1 MLKRLFKD
9 LTFYT
14 KEYYGLLGNKMFL
27 YLVTTIIPAFLD
39 GIGITMIV
47 PLLNLVVNDNT
58 YQSSGN
64 NSDFA
69 YRLLQY
75 FNIEITLNNIL
86 LFILSI
92 YVFKFIISFS
102 NSTFRSYLISLVV
115 KKTRFRMY
123 SQLAN
128 LKFGVMQ
135 QKSTGFYT
143 NLAGVQLSQYIS
155 GFAYLALF
163 FTALLTALS
172 YLAFS
177 FFVDFK
183 FSLLAS
189 ISGGLFSLIFIL
201 LNKKIKTLSIK
212 NTKNESQITSYFIET
227 IQSFKY
233 LKSTNG
239 LKLFLNKLEGQIEQ
253 IRKQTFASESL
264 RGFFMAISE
273 PLIILL
279 ICFFI
284 YFQVSILGSSLVG
297 MLLSI
302 FLFHR
307 ALTNIMVTQ
316 KDWQFLMNISGG
328 IITVSEQLKHTK
340 QNEETDGL
348 IQLNDNINLIEF
360 RNVSFAYNNYNA
372 LKNVNLKISGKSSV
386 AFVGESG
393 AGKTTLADLCTL
405 LYTPTEG
412 EIFVNNTPAVQ
423 LNLQSYRSKIGLV
436 TQDVYLYDDTIANN
450 IALWAEYDEKKLIEA
465 CKQAHALDFIKQLPE
480 GFNTQIGDRG
490 LRLSGGQKQRLS
502 LARELYKK
510 PSLLILDEATSA
522 LDSESESFIKETLD
536 SLKGSITIIMIAHR
550 LSTIKEANQVVVLK
564 NGSINDIGTF
574 DELANRDSYFQ
585 KIIQYQQL

>member
-1 MLKRLFKD
+1 MIKRIFKD

-14 KEYYGLLGNKMFL
+14 KEYYILLGNKMFL

-47 PLLNLVVNDNT
+47 PLLNLVVDDKT
-58 YQSSGN
+58 YQSTEN
-64 NSDFA
+64 NSDIA
-69 YRLLQY
+69 YILLQR

-86 LFILSI
+86 LFILCI
-92 YVFKFIISFS
+92 YFFKFIVSFS

-115 KKTRFRMY
+115 KKTRYRMY
-123 SQLAN
+123 SQLTN
-128 LKFGVMQ
+128 LDFSIMQ

-143 NLAGVQLSQYIS
+143 NLAGVQLNQYIS

-163 FTALLTALS
+163 FTALLTAIS

-177 FFVDFK
+177 FFIDFK

-201 LNKKIKTLSIK
+201 LNKKIKSLSIK
-212 NTKNESQITSYFIET
+212 NTNNESQITSYFIET

-239 LKLFLNKLEGQIEQ
+239 FNLFLDKLEGQIEQ

-284 YFQVSILGSSLVG
+284 FFQVSVLGSSLVG

-340 QNEETDGL
+340 QNEEIDGL

-412 EIFVNNTPAVQ
+412 EIFINNISSKE
-423 LNLQSYRSKIGLV
+423 LNLQSYRSQIGLV

-450 IALWAEYDEKKLIEA
+450 IALWAEYDEKRLIEA

-536 SLKGSITIIMIAHR
+536 SLKGNITIIMIAHR

-574 DELANRDSYFQ
+574 EELANRDSYFQ

>member
-9 LTFYT
+9 LAFYT

-58 YQSSGN
+58 YQSKGN

-69 YRLLQY
+69 YRLLQC

-123 SQLAN
+123 SQLAD
-128 LKFGVMQ
+128 LKYGIMQ

-189 ISGGLFSLIFIL
+189 ISGGLFSLIFVL
-201 LNKKIKTLSIK
+201 LNKKIKSLSIK

-239 LKLFLNKLEGQIEQ
+239 LKLFLKKLEGQIEQ

-307 ALTNIMVTQ
+307 ALTNVMVTQ

-328 IITVSEQLKHTK
+328 IITVSEQLKHTN

-360 RNVSFAYNNYNA
+360 KNVSFAYNNHHAIN
-372 LKNVNLKISGKSSV
+372 KVNLKIEGKSSV

-412 EIFVNNTPAVQ
+412 EIFINNTASKQ

>member
-1 MLKRLFKD
+1 
-9 LTFYT
+9 
-14 KEYYGLLGNKMFL
+14 MFL

-58 YQSSGN
+58 YQSTGN

-69 YRLLQY
+69 YRLLQH

-123 SQLAN
+123 SQLAD

-189 ISGGLFSLIFIL
+189 ISGGLFSLIFVL
-201 LNKKIKTLSIK
+201 LNKKIKALSIK

-284 YFQVSILGSSLVG
+284 YFQVSILGSTLVG

-328 IITVSEQLKHTK
+328 IITVSEQLNHTK

-360 RNVSFAYNNYNA
+360 KNVSFAYNNHHAIN
-372 LKNVNLKISGKSSV
+372 KVNLKIEGKSSV

-412 EIFVNNTPAVQ
+412 EIFINNIPSTQ
-423 LNLQSYRSKIGLV
+423 LNLKSYRSKIGLV
-436 TQDVYLYDDTIANN
+436 TQDIYLYDDTISNN
-450 IALWAEYDEKKLIEA
+450 IALWAEYDEKRLIEA

-564 NGSINDIGTF
+564 KGNITDIGSF
-574 DELANRDSYFQ
+574 EELANRDSYFQ

>member
-1 MLKRLFKD
+1 LLKRLFKD
-9 LTFYT
+9 LAFYT

-58 YQSSGN
+58 YQSKGN

-69 YRLLQY
+69 YRLLQC

-123 SQLAN
+123 SQLAD
-128 LKFGVMQ
+128 LKYGIMQ

-189 ISGGLFSLIFIL
+189 ISGGLFSLIFVL
-201 LNKKIKTLSIK
+201 LNKKIKSLSIK

-239 LKLFLNKLEGQIEQ
+239 LKLFLKKLEGQIEQ

-307 ALTNIMVTQ
+307 ALTNVMVTQ

-328 IITVSEQLKHTK
+328 IITVSEQLKHTN

-360 RNVSFAYNNYNA
+360 KNVSFAYNNHHAIN
-372 LKNVNLKISGKSSV
+372 KVNLKIEGKSSV

-412 EIFVNNTPAVQ
+412 EIFINNTASKQ

>member
-1 MLKRLFKD
+1 MLNRLFKE
-9 LTFYT
+9 LAFYIN
-14 KEYYGLLGNKMFL
+14 EYYGLLGNKMFL
-27 YLVTTIIPAFLD
+27 YLVTTIIPAFFD

-58 YQSSGN
+58 YQSKGN

-75 FNIEITLNNIL
+75 FNIDITLNNIL

-123 SQLAN
+123 SQLAD
-128 LKFGVMQ
+128 LKFSVMQ

-155 GFAYLALF
+155 GFAYLSLF

-177 FFVDFK
+177 LFVDFK

-201 LNKKIKTLSIK
+201 LNKKIKELSIK

-284 YFQVSILGSSLVG
+284 YFQVSILGNSLVG

-340 QNEETDGL
+340 QHEEKDGL
-348 IQLNDNINLIEF
+348 IQLDENINVIEF
-360 RNVSFAYNNYNA
+360 KNVTFAYNNHKAIN
-372 LKNVNLKISGKSSV
+372 NVSLKITGKSSV

-412 EIFVNNTPAVQ
+412 EIFVNNTPATQ

-465 CKQAHALDFIKQLPE
+465 CKQAHALDFINQLPD

-564 NGSINDIGTF
+564 SGSINDIGTF

>member
-1 MLKRLFKD
+1 LLNRLFKE
-9 LTFYT
+9 LAFYIN
-14 KEYYGLLGNKMFL
+14 EYYGLLGNKMFL
-27 YLVTTIIPAFLD
+27 YLVTTIIPAFFD

-58 YQSSGN
+58 YQSKGN

-75 FNIEITLNNIL
+75 FNIDITLNNIL

-123 SQLAN
+123 SQLAD
-128 LKFGVMQ
+128 LKFSVMQ

-155 GFAYLALF
+155 GFAYLSLF

-177 FFVDFK
+177 LFVDFK

-201 LNKKIKTLSIK
+201 LNKKIKELSIK

-284 YFQVSILGSSLVG
+284 YFQVSILGNSLVG

-340 QNEETDGL
+340 QHEEKDGL
-348 IQLNDNINLIEF
+348 IQLDENINVIEF
-360 RNVSFAYNNYNA
+360 KNVTFAYNNHKAIN
-372 LKNVNLKISGKSSV
+372 NVSLKITGKSSV

-412 EIFVNNTPAVQ
+412 EIFVNNTPATQ

-465 CKQAHALDFIKQLPE
+465 CKQAHALDFINQLPD

-564 NGSINDIGTF
+564 SGSINDIGTF

>member
-1 MLKRLFKD
+1 MIKRIFKD

-14 KEYYGLLGNKMFL
+14 KEYYILLGNKMFL

-47 PLLNLVVNDNT
+47 PLLNLVVDDKT
-58 YQSSGN
+58 YQSTEN
-64 NSDFA
+64 NSDIA
-69 YRLLQY
+69 YILLQR

-86 LFILSI
+86 LFILCI
-92 YVFKFIISFS
+92 YFFKFIVSFS

-115 KKTRFRMY
+115 KKTRYRMY
-123 SQLAN
+123 SQLTN
-128 LKFGVMQ
+128 LDFSIMQ

-143 NLAGVQLSQYIS
+143 NLAGVQLNQYIS

-163 FTALLTALS
+163 FTALLTAIS

-177 FFVDFK
+177 FFIDFK

-201 LNKKIKTLSIK
+201 LNKKIKSLSIK
-212 NTKNESQITSYFIET
+212 NTNNESQITSYFIET

-239 LKLFLNKLEGQIEQ
+239 FNLFLDKLEGQIEQ

-284 YFQVSILGSSLVG
+284 FFQVSVLGSSLVG

-340 QNEETDGL
+340 QHEEKDGS
-348 IQLNDNINLIEF
+348 IQLDENINVIEF
-360 RNVSFAYNNYNA
+360 KNVTFAYNNHKAVN
-372 LKNVNLKISGKSSV
+372 NVSLKITGKSSV

-412 EIFVNNTPAVQ
+412 EIFVNNTPATQ

-550 LSTIKEANQVVVLK
+550 LSTIKEANQVIVLK
-564 NGSINDIGTF
+564 NGRINDIGTF

>member
-1 MLKRLFKD
+1 
-9 LTFYT
+9 
-14 KEYYGLLGNKMFL
+14 MFL

-75 FNIEITLNNIL
+75 FNIGITLNNIL

-92 YVFKFIISFS
+92 YVFKFVISFS

-128 LKFGVMQ
+128 LKFGEMQ

-189 ISGGLFSLIFIL
+189 TSGGLFSLIFIL
-201 LNKKIKTLSIK
+201 LNKKIKALSLK

-264 RGFFMAISE
+264 RGFFMSISE

-284 YFQVSILGSSLVG
+284 YFQVSVLGSSLVG

-340 QNEETDGL
+340 HHEEKNGL
-348 IQLNDNINLIEF
+348 IQLKENINSIEF
-360 RNVSFAYNNYNA
+360 KNVSFAYNNHRAIN
-372 LKNVNLKISGKSSV
+372 KVNLKIEGQSSV

-412 EIFVNNTPAVQ
+412 EIFINNTPATK

-564 NGSINDIGTF
+564 NGRINDIGTF
-574 DELANRDSYFQ
+574 DDLANRDSYFQ